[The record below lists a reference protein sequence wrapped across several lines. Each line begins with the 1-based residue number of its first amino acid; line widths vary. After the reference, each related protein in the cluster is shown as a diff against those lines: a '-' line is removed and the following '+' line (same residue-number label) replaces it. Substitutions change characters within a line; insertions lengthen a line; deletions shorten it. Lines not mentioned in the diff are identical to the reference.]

1 LRNYGVGDRAVDAD
15 IARLYALTFEE
26 DRDIL
31 AAIQEQQDLT
41 GVREYVRLAIDQAPQ
56 RARLMIQRM
65 IDAEQPP
72 ARSVASQSL

>member
-1 LRNYGVGDRAVDAD
+1 VDAD
-15 IARLYALTFEE
+15 IARLYTLTFEE

-65 IDAEQPP
+65 IDAEQAQPQ
-72 ARSVASQSL
+72 SVAS